1 MHSDRSTT
9 RRSQL
14 RLVSP
19 STPSSH
25 RRLLPTVSSLPALP
39 TTNNAPSTSAPQ
51 QRATSGN
58 LRVTA
63 KPFASNKR
71 PGTQK
76 AGIPSKE
83 RLSNL
88 QRNKPIAPGQPP
100 PQYRAKDRFVSL
112 PDEEEYK
119 PRLSEE
125 FERPDGQA
133 PRSIFEDF
141 DGTGQGSRGRIT
153 SYCVAE
159 SIDRKPLMELL
170 KGAPGVLSVEVFPE
184 VVYARHETLGAGGI
198 ATKSDVFYFDYGA
211 VVCWG
216 MSLPEERRLVDKV
229 KTVCIDLLDTA
240 ELEVDG
246 GY

>member
-1 MHSDRSTT
+1 M
-9 RRSQL
+9 
-14 RLVSP
+14 
-19 STPSSH
+19 
-25 RRLLPTVSSLPALP
+25 
-39 TTNNAPSTSAPQ
+39 
-51 QRATSGN
+51 
-58 LRVTA
+58 TA

-83 RLSNL
+83 RLANL

-125 FERPDGQA
+125 FDRPDGQA
-133 PRSIFEDF
+133 PSIFEDF

-170 KGAPGVLSVEVFPE
+170 KAAPGVLSVEVFPE

-198 ATKSDVFYFDYGA
+198 AAKSDVFYFDYGT

-246 GY
+246 WY